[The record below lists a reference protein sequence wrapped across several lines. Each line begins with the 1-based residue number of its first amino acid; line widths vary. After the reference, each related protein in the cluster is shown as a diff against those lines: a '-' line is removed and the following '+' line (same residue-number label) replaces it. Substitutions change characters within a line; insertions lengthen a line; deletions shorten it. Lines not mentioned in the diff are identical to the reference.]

1 MTFTD
6 FSYRR
11 PDMSAFSKHFRQL
24 LTEFREAASA
34 EYQQHAFQQINE
46 ARNEFLSMYNLCYI
60 RHTVNTLDPF
70 YEAENNFFDQHLPD
84 FEALN
89 FEFYQGLTKAAFR
102 PQLEDTWGP
111 QLFRI
116 AECNLKTFHPD
127 IIPDL
132 QEENTLKSAYLKLK
146 ATAAITC
153 QGNTYNL
160 SSIIKLE
167 TDPDR
172 HTRQEAA
179 DSKWAFFDHH
189 QQEFDRIFDQLV
201 SVRHRIATRLGFN
214 NFTEL
219 AYARMLRT
227 DYSPNDIAAFRAQ
240 IRSAIVPLASRLFE
254 QQRQHIA
261 LDTLRY
267 FDEEFKFPEGN
278 PKPQGDEAWIVQQA
292 ADMYRELSPETHAFF
307 SLMQEQQLMD
317 LPARPGKAPG
327 GYCTF
332 INQPGL
338 PFIFSNFN
346 GTSGDIDV
354 LTHEIGHAFQVF
366 SSRHIGIN
374 EYNWPTYEAC
384 EIHSMSMELFTYPWM
399 DRFFGPDTD
408 NYRYSHLAAAIC
420 FLPYGCAVDEF
431 QHLVYEHPDWSPQ
444 QRHQAWLQLEKTYL
458 PHRNNE
464 GNKFLESGGFWLKQN
479 HIFASPF
486 YYIDYVLA
494 QICAFQ
500 FWIRD
505 RNNHHEAWSD
515 YLRLCR
521 EGGRLPF
528 LQLVELAGLQ
538 SPFQHGTV
546 EQVAQAVA
554 QWLDEQHP

>member
-1 MTFTD
+1 MTFSD
-6 FSYRR
+6 FPYQR
-11 PDMSAFSKHFRQL
+11 PDMAAFAETFRQL
-24 LTEFREAASA
+24 LSDFSEAASA
-34 EYQQHAFQQINE
+34 EGQQLALHRINE

-60 RHTVNTLDPF
+60 RHTINTLDAF
-70 YEAENNFFDQHLPD
+70 YEAENDFFDQQLPS

-89 FEFYQGLTKAAFR
+89 FEFYQQLIKARYR
-102 PQLEDTWGP
+102 PELEASWGK
-111 QLFRI
+111 QLFTI
-116 AECNLKTFHPD
+116 AECNLRTFHPD
-127 IIPDL
+127 IIADL
-132 QEENTLKSAYLKLK
+132 QEENALKSTYLKRK
-146 ATAAITC
+146 AGASITVHDT
-153 QGNTYNL
+153 TYNL
-160 SSIIKLE
+160 SSIYTLE
-167 TDPDR
+167 TNPDR
-172 HTRQEAA
+172 LIRQEAA
-179 DSKWAFFDHH
+179 DAKWAFFHKH
-189 QQEFDRIFDQLV
+189 QAEFDLIFDQLV
-201 SVRHRIATRLGFN
+201 QVRHRIAIRLGFS
-214 NFTEL
+214 NFVEL

-227 DYSPNDIAAFRAQ
+227 EYNANDIAGFRAQ
-240 IRSAIVPLASRLFE
+240 IKSAIVPLASRLFE
-254 QQRQHIA
+254 QQRQKIA
-261 LDTLRY
+261 VDHLRY

-292 ADMYRELSPETHAFF
+292 ADMYRQLSPETHAFF
-307 SLMQEQQLMD
+307 RLMQDQQLMD
-317 LPARPGKAPG
+317 LPARTGKAPG

-332 INQPGL
+332 INKPGL

-354 LTHEIGHAFQVF
+354 LTHEIGHAFQVY

-399 DRFFGPDTD
+399 DHFFGPDTD
-408 NYRYSHLAAAIC
+408 KYRYAHLAAAIC

-431 QHLVYEHPDWSPQ
+431 QHLVYENPDWSTQ

-458 PHRNNE
+458 PHRNSE
-464 GNKFLESGGFWLKQN
+464 GNAFLQSGGFWLKQN

-505 RNNHHEAWSD
+505 QQNHQEAWAD
-515 YLRLCR
+515 YLRLCQ

-528 LQLVELAGLQ
+528 LQLVELARLQ
-538 SPFQHGTV
+538 SPFREGCVQ
-546 EQVAQAVA
+546 QVAQAVA
-554 QWLDEQHP
+554 QWLDD